1 MLKLQFFGAARE
13 VTGSKH
19 IITLNNKQILLD
31 CGMFQGRRKIA
42 EEKNKN
48 LQFDAKNIDA
58 MILSHAHIDHSGLIP
73 FLVKNGF
80 QVKIYATEATKD
92 IARYM
97 LMDSA
102 SIQEREY
109 EYLIKKNKKCTPPI
123 YTTEDAERALTHF
136 VGMEYRKPFEVVEG
150 ITATLYDAGHI
161 LGSAITHLTID
172 DKETKKITKIG
183 FTGDLGRK
191 GLPLLHDPQMIP
203 AVDYL
208 ISESTYGNR
217 LHAPFIDMKG
227 MLAEKILATI
237 ARGGKIIIPAFAL
250 ERSQEIIYML
260 HLLTDQKKIPE
271 LPIFVDSPL
280 SGNLTEVFRNHPEC
294 MDKETH
300 DEFLKNRENPFGFG
314 KLKYTASAEESKKL
328 NDIKVPC
335 IIISASGMCEYG
347 RILHH
352 LKNNIEDPRTAVLI
366 VGYQAENTLG
376 RKLQDGMKQ
385 VSIFG
390 EDYNVKAEIVTMDG
404 FSAHADRD
412 ELLEYIK
419 QIPGDKSIFLV
430 HGEESQG
437 LTFAEVLKQN
447 GFKNVIV
454 PASGE
459 EYLLK

>member
-19 IITLNNKQILLD
+19 LITLNNKQILLD

-42 EEKNKN
+42 EEKNRN
-48 LQFDAKNIDA
+48 FLFDSKNIDA
-58 MILSHAHIDHSGLIP
+58 VILSHAHIDHSGLIP
-73 FLVKNGF
+73 LLVKNGF
-80 QVKIYATEATKD
+80 KGKIYSTEATKD
-92 IARYM
+92 IAKYM

-109 EYLIKKNKKCTPPI
+109 EYMCKKKKKCSPPI
-123 YTTEDAERALTHF
+123 YGIEDAEKALTHF
-136 VGMEYRKPFEVVEG
+136 VGIPYGKEFEVIEG
-150 ITATLYDAGHI
+150 VTAMFYDAGHI
-161 LGSAITHLTID
+161 LGSAITHITIH
-172 DKETKKITKIG
+172 DKETKKTTKIG
-183 FTGDLGRK
+183 YTGDLGRK
-191 GLPLLHDPQMIP
+191 GLPLLRDPQMIP

-217 LHAPFIDMKG
+217 LHAAIKDMKDL
-227 MLAEKILATI
+227 LAEKILATI
-237 ARGGKIIIPAFAL
+237 KRGGKIIIPAFAL
-250 ERSQEIIYML
+250 ERSQEIIYIL
-260 HLLTDQKKIPE
+260 HQLSDQQKIPE

-280 SGNLTEVFRNHPEC
+280 SGNLTEVFTNHPEC
-294 MDKETH
+294 LDKETH
-300 DEFLKNRENPFGFG
+300 DEFIKNKENPFGFG

-352 LKNNIEDPRTAVLI
+352 LKNNIENPRTTVLI

-376 RKLQDGMKQ
+376 RKLQDGQTQ

-390 EDYNVKAEIVTMDG
+390 DEYHVKAEIVTMDG
-404 FSAHADRD
+404 FSAHADRSD
-412 ELLEYIK
+412 LLEYIQK
-419 QIPGDKSIFLV
+419 IPGDQSIFLV

-454 PASGE
+454 PSSTE